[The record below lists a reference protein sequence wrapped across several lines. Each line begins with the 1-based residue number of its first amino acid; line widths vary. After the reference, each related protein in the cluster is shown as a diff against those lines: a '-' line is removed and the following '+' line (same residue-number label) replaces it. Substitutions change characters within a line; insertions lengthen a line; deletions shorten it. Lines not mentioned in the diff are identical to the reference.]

1 MPSTRERNR
10 RPGQGL
16 DVGQVRNALRAHAE
30 ALFRAAFG
38 EPVNPRDHNWRDR
51 DKGSISMTMRG
62 DERGLWKDFAA
73 DAGGDLF
80 DLVAITR
87 CGLLK
92 ARDNFPEVLE
102 EAGLLT
108 GLASGHQ
115 EWRGFTPPAPPPV
128 QEQAERGGER
138 DWGAAKVVAII
149 DLIRPVAGTPAAA
162 YLLRRGVSELPETG
176 LGWLPPS
183 KHLPV
188 MNSWSGALLV
198 WAIGANGLP
207 TGGQR
212 ILVTPKGRPSE
223 AKVSKPAF
231 GRIGDSPARFAARDA
246 ELAQGP
252 LVVAEGPESALSV
265 RQATGLET
273 WAVFGVGFFK
283 NAPLPEGRTV
293 ILAPDRDARE
303 SNAARS
309 FRRAVFLH
317 RAQGVELLI
326 AEAPE
331 AEGSKRDLN
340 DTLRRRGDE
349 AVREAIEAART
360 VRDKDMEETAR

>member
-1 MPSTRERNR
+1 M
-10 RPGQGL
+10 
-16 DVGQVRNALRAHAE
+16 GQVRTALRAHAE

-38 EPVNPRDHNWRDR
+38 EPANPRARDWRDR
-51 DKGSISMTMRG
+51 EKGSISMTMQG

-87 CGLLK
+87 CGLLR
-92 ARDNFPEVLE
+92 ARDNFPKVLE
-102 EAGLLT
+102 EAGLMT
-108 GLASGHQ
+108 GLASGHR
-115 EWRGFTPPAPPPV
+115 EWRGFAKPAQPLP
-128 QEQAERGGER
+128 QEPQGPGGER
-138 DWGAAKVVAII
+138 DWGAAKVLAAI

-162 YLLRRGVSELPETG
+162 YLLRRGVSEVPETG
-176 LGWLPPS
+176 LGWLPPA
-183 KHLPV
+183 KDLPV

-231 GRIGDSPARFAARDA
+231 GRIGNSPARFAARDA
-246 ELAQGP
+246 DLAQGP

-283 NAPLPEGRTV
+283 NAPLPEGRRV

-317 RAQGVELLI
+317 RSRGVDLLI
-326 AEAPE
+326 ADAPE
-331 AEGSKRDLN
+331 PEGSKRDLN
-340 DTLRRRGDE
+340 DTLRRKGDE
-349 AVREAIEAART
+349 AVREAIAAARP
-360 VRDKDMEETAR
+360 VRDTDMEETGK